1 LLSYAKAMENKL
13 KLDIILKQLSQ
24 DDKTALEQL
33 FNYFYPRLYNFSKS
47 FLKLD
52 EGIDDI
58 LQEVFLKIWQNRKNI
73 KNTET
78 FNSYIFTITRNLL
91 LNELRS
97 RLNEQKTKE
106 KIFKRSVAE
115 EFLLS
120 EQIEYQEMKEK
131 VDQMVAIL
139 PERQREVFLL
149 SRKEG
154 LSYKEIATKL
164 DIAEKTVEYHISQ
177 AIGVLKK
184 KMKELGLLG
193 MLYFYF
199 FF

>member
-1 LLSYAKAMENKL
+1 MQNSMENKA
-13 KLDIILKQLSQ
+13 KLEKIIQQLFN
-24 DDKTALEQL
+24 DDKTALEEL
-33 FNYFYPRLYNFSKS
+33 FNYFYPRLYNFSRA
-47 FLKLD
+47 FLKLE

-58 LQEVFLKIWQNRKNI
+58 LQEVFLKIWVNRRNI
-73 KNTET
+73 RSADT

-97 RLNEQKTKE
+97 RLNEQKTRD
-106 KIFKRSVAE
+106 KIFKLSVAE

-131 VDQMVAIL
+131 VDQMVATL

-164 DIAEKTVEYHISQ
+164 NIAEKTVEYHISQ
-177 AIGVLKK
+177 AIGVIKK
-184 KMKELGLLG
+184 KMRDLGLLG

-199 FF
+199 FL

>member
-1 LLSYAKAMENKL
+1 
-13 KLDIILKQLSQ
+13 
-24 DDKTALEQL
+24 LEQL

-47 FLKLD
+47 FLKLE

-58 LQEVFLKIWQNRKNI
+58 IQEVFLKIWQNRKNI

-139 PERQREVFLL
+139 PERQREVFHL

-154 LSYKEIATKL
+154 LSYKEIATQL

-184 KMKELGLLG
+184 KMKELGFAGDAVFLVLF
-193 MLYFYF
+193 LINATDSQIDS
-199 FF
+199 

>member
-1 LLSYAKAMENKL
+1 MEDKAKLEK
-13 KLDIILKQLSQ
+13 IIQQLIS

-33 FNYFYPRLYNFSKS
+33 FNYFYPRLYNFSRA
-47 FLKLD
+47 FLKLE

-58 LQEVFLKIWQNRKNI
+58 LQEVFLKIWVNRRNI
-73 KNTET
+73 KSADT

-97 RLNEQKTKE
+97 RLNEQKTRD
-106 KIFKRSVAE
+106 KILKLSVAE

-131 VDQMVAIL
+131 VDQMVATL

-177 AIGVLKK
+177 AIGVIKK
-184 KMKELGLLG
+184 KMRDMGLLG

-199 FF
+199 FL

>member
-1 LLSYAKAMENKL
+1 MENKA
-13 KLDIILKQLSQ
+13 KLEKILQQLFN
-24 DDKTALEQL
+24 DDKTALEEL
-33 FNYFYPRLYNFSKS
+33 FNYFYPRLYNFSRA
-47 FLKLD
+47 FLKLE

-58 LQEVFLKIWQNRKNI
+58 LQEVFLKIWVNRRNI
-73 KNTET
+73 RSADT

-97 RLNEQKTKE
+97 RLNEQKTRD
-106 KIFKRSVAE
+106 KIFKLSVAE

-131 VDQMVAIL
+131 VDQMVATL

-177 AIGVLKK
+177 AIGVIKK
-184 KMKELGLLG
+184 KMRDMGLLG

>member
-1 LLSYAKAMENKL
+1 MQNSMENKA
-13 KLDIILKQLSQ
+13 KLEKILRQLFN
-24 DDKTALEQL
+24 DDKTALEEL
-33 FNYFYPRLYNFSKS
+33 FNYFYPRLYNFSKA
-47 FLKLD
+47 FLKLE

-58 LQEVFLKIWQNRKNI
+58 LQEVFLKIWVNRRNI
-73 KNTET
+73 NSADT

-97 RLNEQKTKE
+97 RLNEQKTRD
-106 KIFKRSVAE
+106 KIFRLSVAE

-131 VDQMVAIL
+131 VDQMVATL

-177 AIGVLKK
+177 AIG
-184 KMKELGLLG
+184 
-193 MLYFYF
+193 
-199 FF
+199 

>member
-1 LLSYAKAMENKL
+1 MENKL

-33 FNYFYPRLYNFSKS
+33 FNNFYPTLYNFSKA
-47 FLKLD
+47 FLKLED
-52 EGIDDI
+52 GIDDI

-78 FNSYIFTITRNLL
+78 FSSYIFTITRNLL

-97 RLNEQKTKE
+97 RLHEQKTKE

-154 LSYKEIATKL
+154 LSYKEIATQL
-164 DIAEKTVEYHISQ
+164 DIAAITIPKQIIWSLSKLKDREK
-177 AIGVLKK
+177 
-184 KMKELGLLG
+184 LLP
-193 MLYFYF
+193 LEIPIP
-199 FF
+199 

>member
-1 LLSYAKAMENKL
+1 MQNSMENKA
-13 KLDIILKQLSQ
+13 KLEKIIQQLFN
-24 DDKTALEQL
+24 DDKTALEEL
-33 FNYFYPRLYNFSKS
+33 FNYFYPRLYNFSRA
-47 FLKLD
+47 FLKLE

-58 LQEVFLKIWQNRKNI
+58 LQEVFLKIWVNRRNI
-73 KNTET
+73 RSADT

-97 RLNEQKTKE
+97 RLNEQKTRD
-106 KIFKRSVAE
+106 KIFKLSVAE

-131 VDQMVAIL
+131 VDQMVATL

-164 DIAEKTVEYHISQ
+164 NIAEKTVEYHISQ
-177 AIGVLKK
+177 AIGVIKK
-184 KMKELGLLG
+184 KMRDLGLLG

>member
-1 LLSYAKAMENKL
+1 MGNRINLNHTLN
-13 KLDIILKQLSQ
+13 QLSK
-24 DDKTALEQL
+24 DDTAALQEL
-33 FNYFYPRLYNFSKS
+33 FNCFYPRLYSFSKT

-58 LQEVFLKIWQNRKNI
+58 LQEVFVRIWENRHNI
-73 KNTET
+73 KTPET

-97 RLNEQKTKE
+97 RLNNEKIKD
-106 KIFKRSVAE
+106 KIFKKSVAQE
-115 EFLLS
+115 YLLS
-120 EQIEYQEMKEK
+120 EQIEFTELKEK
-131 VDQMVAIL
+131 IDQMVADL

-149 SRKEG
+149 SRNEG
-154 LSYKEIATKL
+154 FAYKEIAIKL

-193 MLYFYF
+193 MLYFFYF
-199 FF
+199 F

>member
-1 LLSYAKAMENKL
+1 MDTKL
-13 KLDIILKQLSQ
+13 KLDIILKQLSH

-33 FNYFYPRLYNFSKS
+33 FKYFYPRLYNFSKA
-47 FLKLD
+47 FLKLE

-97 RLNEQKTKE
+97 RLNEQKTKD

-120 EQIEYQEMKEK
+120 EQIEYDEMKEK
-131 VDQMVAIL
+131 VDQTVATL
-139 PERQREVFLL
+139 PERQREVFQL

-154 LSYKEIATKL
+154 LSYKDIATKL
-164 DIAEKTVEYHISQ
+164 GIAEKTVEYHISQ

-184 KMKELGLLG
+184 KMMELGLLG
-193 MLYFYF
+193 MLYFWF

>member
-1 LLSYAKAMENKL
+1 MQNSMENKA
-13 KLDIILKQLSQ
+13 KLEKILRQLFN
-24 DDKTALEQL
+24 DDKTALEEL
-33 FNYFYPRLYNFSKS
+33 FNYFYPRLYNFSKA
-47 FLKLD
+47 FLKLE

-58 LQEVFLKIWQNRKNI
+58 LQEVFLKIWVNRRNI
-73 KNTET
+73 NSADT

-97 RLNEQKTKE
+97 RLNEQKTRD
-106 KIFKRSVAE
+106 KIFRLSVAE

-131 VDQMVAIL
+131 VDQMVATL

-177 AIGVLKK
+177 AIGVIKK
-184 KMKELGLLG
+184 KMRDMGLLG

-199 FF
+199 FL